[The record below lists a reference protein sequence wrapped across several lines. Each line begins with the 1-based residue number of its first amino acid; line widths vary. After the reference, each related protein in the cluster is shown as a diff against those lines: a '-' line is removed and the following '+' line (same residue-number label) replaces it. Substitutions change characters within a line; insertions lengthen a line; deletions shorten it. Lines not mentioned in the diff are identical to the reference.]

1 MSLGLKDVLGVN
13 TGNISGKK
21 GEQKTL
27 GTAEED
33 GTLKAQNFIEKTVNQ
48 EILNSF
54 ITWSNVL
61 EYNENTYVFHDSK
74 VYKSLV
80 ASGNKNKNPSEPDS
94 TYWNLI
100 ATTDKDINDEMSKIL
115 SFDADMV
122 RKEIIA
128 WGLGRV
134 AADYQLDIDN
144 TESYWDQWTSGLDF
158 GISAINTLS
167 NFFSGSSTLRSLVKV
182 GDSYVMMA
190 QDAAEGS
197 DNTNFLYKFSANK
210 KSDEE
215 KKLGYNFY
223 HKPMY
228 NSPILLCIQS
238 LCQAADQAMEE
249 IADDKLEDTSAERQ
263 ILYAKSIPKIKG
275 SREEE
280 IVQNN
285 IVDRVAL
292 YIANYYMISSFVAP
306 YKTKALG
313 RLKRKY
319 ITLKIE
325 NDEFVREI
333 ADNITTPI
341 NYVGYE
347 YKGYKIFNDYKLKVA
362 ATETTLFKI
371 HEYNRYINPNSNN
384 KENEGNLKPKQPY
397 RLLLPMTAPA
407 NKSLNE
413 LENSDIKLFL
423 EVVNVTP
430 NDTTNGA
437 EVEVKIKL
445 PEAIE
450 ASLSSSI
457 VHSGFNFKFTIPEEI
472 YDISNTTNLTQG
484 SGNTLKL
491 TPAGK
496 AAQQVF
502 VDIAQNFV
510 KAINPILE
518 ANPITGYAEMLTNA
532 APDLMDSSKLG
543 IECWRSIKFHQNNTK
558 KGEFER
564 AADCYGA
571 IPTVLEHSLAYIK
584 SGHYF
589 DDANSDDNF
598 IKDI

>member
-1 MSLGLKDVLGVN
+1 MSTGLRSVLGVD
-13 TGNISGKK
+13 TGNISAKEGIQKK
-21 GEQKTL
+21 SETN
-27 GTAEED
+27 E
-33 GTLKAQNFIEKTVNQ
+33 AQNFIERTVNQ
-48 EILNSF
+48 EILKSF
-54 ITWSNVL
+54 IPWNSVL
-61 EYNENTYVFHDSK
+61 EYEKNIYVLHDCK
-74 VYKSLV
+74 VYKSSGQ
-80 ASGNKNKNPSEPDS
+80 SGNKNKNPSGTDNS
-94 TYWNLI
+94 VYWTPI
-100 ATTDKDINDEMSKIL
+100 ATTDKEINTAMSNIL

-158 GISAINTLS
+158 GISVINTLS
-167 NFFSGSSTLRSLVKV
+167 NFFSESSTRRSLVKM

-190 QDAAEGS
+190 QDAAEDS
-197 DNTNFLYKFSANK
+197 DNTSFLYKFSANK
-210 KSDEE
+210 KSAEE
-215 KKLGYNFY
+215 TNVGYGY
-223 HKPMY
+223 LSMLMY

-249 IADDKLEDTSAERQ
+249 IADDKINPENDSPELQ
-263 ILYAKSIPKIKG
+263 ILYSTSISPIK
-275 SREEE
+275 EEDSSNQTD
-280 IVQNN
+280 IVQNE

-292 YIANYYMISSFVAP
+292 YIANYFMISSFVTP
-306 YKTKALG
+306 YGG
-313 RLKRKY
+313 RFRSYINIKDKQNKY
-319 ITLKIE
+319 YINKKGNQAKIE
-325 NDEFVREI
+325 YEAE
-333 ADNITTPI
+333 
-341 NYVGYE
+341 GYISG
-347 YKGYKIFNDYKLKVA
+347 GYKLTKA
-362 ATETTLFKI
+362 ATETELYEIYDLNKQDSASLGGYRG
-371 HEYNRYINPNSNN
+371 YNKNAH
-384 KENEGNLKPKQPY
+384 

-407 NKSLNE
+407 NQSLDK

-423 EVVNVTP
+423 EVVKVTP

-445 PEAIE
+445 PKAIE

-457 VHSGFNFKFTIPEEI
+457 VHSGFNFKFTIPEKI
-472 YDISNTTNLTQG
+472 YKDGLTNQPVTDD
-484 SGNTLKL
+484 KL
-491 TPAGK
+491 TSDGK

-518 ANPITGYAEMLTNA
+518 ANPIIGYAEMFMNT

-543 IECWRSIKFHQNNTK
+543 IELWRSIKFHQNNTK

-571 IPTVLEHSLAYIK
+571 IPNVLEHSLAYIR

-589 DDANSDDNF
+589 DNETKF
-598 IKDI
+598 IKEISK